1 MTHERCNY
9 IIFLYEPAVI
19 TLKEVEKFLSSNLI
33 EIITIIVEDYV
44 HASKGLTRVFT
55 DAGLMKYMFPISK
68 MPKNG
73 KDWPTIT
80 DMVAHNQ
87 RLLVFNSNSSKE
99 ATEGIAYQWNYT
111 MVMMEQYQDPVR
123 TDDEFNVRQACKG
136 LDDKLFLLSAK
147 KDDEFNVRQACKV
160 NPLTHSGG
168 LLTQITGHQTT
179 SNLLTWTVFLLAI
192 NPQWQTILREE
203 VISVCGTDLPNAD
216 MLSRLKLDLPDV
228 EGDRLYGIKLLS
240 ISLGR
245 KRGFWTCIYTTRH
258 VLYCYGGGS
267 YFFICL
273 DQRRNH

>member
-73 KDWPTIT
+73 KDWPKIT
-80 DMVAHNQ
+80 DMAAHNQ
-87 RLLVFNSNSSKE
+87 RLLVFSSNSSKE

-111 MVMMEQYQDPVR
+111 VE
-123 TDDEFNVRQACKG
+123 
-136 LDDKLFLLSAK
+136 K
-147 KDDEFNVRQACKV
+147 KYGY
-160 NPLTHSGG
+160 GG
-168 LLTQITGHQTT
+168 TIPGSWHQTT

-203 VISVCGTDLPNAD
+203 VISVCGTDLPDAD
-216 MLSRLKLDLPDV
+216 MLSRLKSTSILGRLPVLTTLIFSTAIMSCITSILGTVKDLPDV

-245 KRGFWTCIYTTRH
+245 KRVFWTCIYTTRH
-258 VLYCYGGGS
+258 VLCCYGGGS